1 MKDGTEAMSNRRWT
15 VWTRALGAAAIALLV
30 LGASARAVAPDSQRL
45 AKAKD
50 FIADEQWSKA
60 VAELRAAL
68 KDPKEPA
75 QDEAMFWL
83 AHSLY
88 HLGDTAAALDAV
100 ADLEKKYRK
109 SRWTYPA
116 RSLQIEIA
124 HRLRR
129 EDLLWYAIAPPAPPA
144 PPSRPA
150 APAPRAPKAPAA
162 PAAPPA
168 APAPPAPPSPPRTP
182 VAFSEIDLR
191 IQALSGLMQSH
202 ADQVIPILKEMVF
215 ELRSVDEARRA
226 LFVLAQSSRA
236 DARSMV
242 FEVAL
247 KGPEPVR
254 AAAVLELGGFGG
266 PDVNKDLLIVYSDG
280 TPSVR
285 RQVVR
290 SLGRRGSAEALAQIA
305 RDERDVELRNSAIIM
320 LGRAGGRVQLR
331 SLYQAARPDMKE
343 PLVTALFNAGA
354 DEDLIVVAR
363 QDPDEMVRQRAID
376 RLRLMNTEKARLF
389 LASLK

>member
-1 MKDGTEAMSNRRWT
+1 MVMG
-15 VWTRALGAAAIALLV
+15 TRALGASVVALLV
-30 LGASARAVAPDSQRL
+30 IAASARAWAPDSERL
-45 AKAKD
+45 ARAKD

-60 VAELRAAL
+60 VSELGAAL

-75 QDEAMFWL
+75 PDEATFWL

-88 HLGDTAAALDAV
+88 HLGDAAAALDTV
-100 ADLEKKYRK
+100 ADLAKKYPK

-129 EDLLWYAIAPPAPPA
+129 EDMLWYAVASPAPPAPPAPVPPRAPKAPPAPPSPPAPPAPPA
-144 PPSRPA
+144 PPM
-150 APAPRAPKAPAA
+150 
-162 PAAPPA
+162 
-168 APAPPAPPSPPRTP
+168 
-182 VAFSEIDLR
+182 AFSEIDLR
-191 IQALSGLMQSH
+191 IQALSGLMESH
-202 ADQVIPILKEMVF
+202 ADQVIPILREMVF
-215 ELRSVDEARRA
+215 ELQSMDEARRA
-226 LFVLAQSSRA
+226 LFVLAQSNRA

-242 FEVAL
+242 FEVAR

-254 AAAVLELGGFGG
+254 VAAVRELGRAGG

-280 TPSVR
+280 TPNVR

-290 SLGRRGSAEALAQIA
+290 TLGQRGSAEALARIA
-305 RDERDVELRNSAIIM
+305 RDERDVELRDSAIIM

-331 SLYQAARPDMKE
+331 SLYQAARPGMKA
-343 PLVTALFNAGA
+343 PLITALFSVGA
-354 DEDLIVVAR
+354 DEDLIVVAK
-363 QDPDEMVRQRAID
+363 QDPDEMVRKLAIN
-376 RLRLMNTEKARLF
+376 RLRLLNTEKARAF